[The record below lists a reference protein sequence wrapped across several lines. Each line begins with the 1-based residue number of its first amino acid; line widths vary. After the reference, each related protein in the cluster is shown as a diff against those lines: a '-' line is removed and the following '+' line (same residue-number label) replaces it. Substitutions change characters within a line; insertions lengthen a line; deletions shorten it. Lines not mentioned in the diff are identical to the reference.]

1 MFRYGIPSLL
11 LIGALL
17 IGIFYLKPAWNRFQE
32 IRRETEHVRAL
43 SAEFDE
49 LIQNRDALIAKLNL
63 VSKDDLRK
71 LEALI
76 PQGPQSLEYLIS
88 LQQASQD
95 GGIGLAFTKADI
107 SPPAS
112 SSAGASQKSPRT
124 YRPGAQPET
133 AGVPGAGGQATP
145 KPGTP
150 QMLNP
155 SEQPTIQT
163 IAIKDLPVGVDI
175 SGSYEPLKKFLERL
189 ERFGRL
195 TDISTLNFSA
205 QSGSGS
211 QSQAS
216 DTFTFSM
223 SLITHYQ

>member
-1 MFRYGIPSLL
+1 MFRYGISSLL
-11 LIGALL
+11 FIGALL
-17 IGIFYLKPAWNRFQE
+17 IGIFYLKPAWSQFQE
-32 IRRETEHVRAL
+32 IRRETEYVRAL

-76 PQGPQSLEYLIS
+76 PQGAQSLEYLIS
-88 LQQASQD
+88 LEQAGRD
-95 GGIGLAFTKADI
+95 NGIGLAFTKADI

-112 SSAGASQKSPRT
+112 SSGEAGQKSS
-124 YRPGAQPET
+124 
-133 AGVPGAGGQATP
+133 P
-145 KPGTP
+145 KPGSP
-150 QMLNP
+150 QMLDP

-163 IAIKDLPVGVDI
+163 IAIKDLPVGVDV
-175 SGSYEPLKKFLERL
+175 SGPYELLKKFLGRL

-205 QSGSGS
+205 
-211 QSQAS
+211 S

-223 SLITHYQ
+223 SLITYYQ

>member
-17 IGIFYLKPAWNRFQE
+17 IGIFYLKPAWDQFQE
-32 IRRETEHVRAL
+32 IRRETEHVRTL
-43 SAEFDE
+43 SVEFDE

-63 VSKDDLRK
+63 VSRDDLRK

-76 PQGPQSLEYLIS
+76 PQGAQSLEYLIS
-88 LQQASQD
+88 LQQAGRD

-107 SPPAS
+107 NPPAS
-112 SSAGASQKSPRT
+112 SSAGTSQKSPGT
-124 YRPGAQPET
+124 SSPGAQPEG
-133 AGVPGAGGQATP
+133 AGVSSASRQAIP
-145 KPGTP
+145 KPGSP

-205 QSGSGS
+205 QSGSNS
-211 QSQAS
+211 QSQTS
-216 DTFTFSM
+216 GTFTFSM

>member
-76 PQGPQSLEYLIS
+76 PQGAQSLEYLIS
-88 LQQASQD
+88 LQQASRD
-95 GGIGLAFTKADI
+95 HGIGLAFTKADI
-107 SPPAS
+107 SPPVS
-112 SSAGASQKSPRT
+112 SSAGTSQKSPQT
-124 YRPGAQPET
+124 SS
-133 AGVPGAGGQATP
+133 
-145 KPGTP
+145 KPGSP

-163 IAIKDLPVGVDI
+163 IAIKDLPVGVDV

-205 QSGSGS
+205 QSGSGN
-211 QSQAS
+211 QAS
-216 DTFTFSM
+216 SPDSFTFSM